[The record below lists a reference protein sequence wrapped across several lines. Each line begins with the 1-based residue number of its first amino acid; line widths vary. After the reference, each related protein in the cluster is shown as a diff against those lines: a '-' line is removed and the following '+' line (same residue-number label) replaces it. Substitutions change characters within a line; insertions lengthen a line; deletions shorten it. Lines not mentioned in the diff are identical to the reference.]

1 MVRAK
6 STVDGV
12 GILVEAITLVKD
24 RVLVASRLLFTIGVS
39 LILFHGGTGISLR
52 VLSRSAVG
60 LGPLVARA

>member
-60 LGPLVARA
+60 LGPLVPRA